1 MPTNVSPEYK
11 KAEDAFRRARDP
23 KEKLELLREM
33 LRTIPKHKGTE
44 HLQADIKTRIKE
56 LTDELAGPR
65 KRGARTGPPTV
76 FRPEGA
82 AQVALIGPPNTGK
95 SALHARLTGSH
106 TAVGDHPFA
115 TKWPLPGMLPY
126 EDVGIQL
133 VDLPSVA
140 PTHEIP
146 WIANTLQ
153 PADAACLVIDL
164 GHAGCVADVVELHD
178 ILADRNVHLSD
189 AWPVDDTHDA
199 QVDSDDPF
207 AKWLPTVVVANRADE
222 IDDVAGELEVFRELT
237 GYAYDAIVTSAET
250 GEGLDELAEW
260 LFTHLAVVRV
270 YTKIPHQPPD
280 MDRPNTLRK
289 GDTVLDLARL
299 VHKDIAAG
307 FHHAR
312 LWGGGTFDG
321 QQVGADHVLAD
332 GDVVELHTT

>member
-1 MPTNVSPEYK
+1 VPTNVSPEYK

-23 KEKLELLREM
+23 QEKLEYLREM
-33 LRTIPKHKGTE
+33 HRTIPKHKGTE

-106 TAVGDHPFA
+106 TPVGEHPYA
-115 TKWPLPGMLPY
+115 SQWPTPGMLPY
-126 EDVGIQL
+126 DDIGIQL
-133 VDLPSVA
+133 VDVPSVA
-140 PTHEIP
+140 TTHEIP
-146 WIANTLQ
+146 WIANTLG

-164 GHAGCVADVVELHD
+164 GHAGCMAEVVELHD
-178 ILADRNVHLSD
+178 ILAARHVYLSA
-189 AWPVDDTHDA
+189 AWPVDDAPDDEI
-199 QVDSDDPF
+199 DSDDPF
-207 AKWLPTVVVANRADE
+207 ARKLPTVIVANRADE
-222 IDDVAGELEVFRELT
+222 IDDIDGELEVFRELT
-237 GYAYDAIVTSAET
+237 GYGYDTIVTSAET
-250 GEGLDELAEW
+250 GQGLDELAEW
-260 LFTHLAVVRV
+260 LFRHLGVVRV

-280 MDRPNTLRK
+280 MGSPNTLRT

-299 VHKDIAAG
+299 VHKDLAAG

-321 QQVGADHVLAD
+321 QQVGADHVLHD
-332 GDVVELHTT
+332 GDIVELHST

>member
-1 MPTNVSPEYK
+1 VPTNVSPEYK

-23 KEKLELLREM
+23 REKLEHLREM
-33 LRTIPKHKGTE
+33 HRTIPKHKGTE

-76 FRPEGA
+76 IRPEGA

-106 TAVGDHPFA
+106 TAVGEHPYA
-115 TKWPLPGMLPY
+115 TQWPTPGMLPY
-126 EDVGIQL
+126 DDIGIQL
-133 VDLPSVA
+133 VDVPSVA
-140 PTHEIP
+140 STHEIP

-164 GHAGCVADVVELHD
+164 GHAGCVADVIELHD
-178 ILADRNVHLSD
+178 ILAARNVHLSD
-189 AWPVDDTHDA
+189 VWPVDDIE
-199 QVDSDDPF
+199 VDRDDPF
-207 AKWLPTVVVANRADE
+207 ATHLPTVIVANRADE

-237 GYAYDAIVTSAET
+237 GYHYDAIVTSAET
-250 GEGLDELAEW
+250 GQGLGELAEW
-260 LFTHLAVVRV
+260 LFEHLAVVRV

-312 LWGGGTFDG
+312 LWGAGAFDG
-321 QQVGADHVLAD
+321 QQVGADHALAD
-332 GDVVELHTT
+332 GDVVELHT